1 MNARQPR
8 AEYRQM
14 ARIAEYTAQVARRL
28 ADGENMQPCEVR
40 AHLRKLKNCVGRGQA
55 QFDAIMRCICAGEGV
70 ERLVRRRTLSV
81 GATRAAIADALC
93 ERSKGEDPDW
103 VGSAL
108 CDLETCT
115 TERDFCLWAEENC
128 FYGIENLLWYRE
140 ENEKD
145 D

>member
-1 MNARQPR
+1 MNVRQPR
-8 AEYRQM
+8 AGYRQM

-28 ADGENMQPCEVR
+28 ADGEGMEPQEVR
-40 AHLRKLKNCVGRGQA
+40 AHLSRLKNCVVRGQA
-55 QFDAIMRCICAGEGV
+55 QFDAIMRCICAREGA
-70 ERLVRRRTLSV
+70 ERPARRRALSI
-81 GATRAAIADALC
+81 GATRAAIADALV

-108 CDLETCT
+108 CDLNTCE
-115 TERDFCLWAEENC
+115 TERDFRLWAEEHC

-140 ENEKD
+140 EDGKD